1 VTKSETPFNAELT
14 ASMLRRLDWDA
25 LRATAA
31 DLGIAE
37 LPEHVPED
45 AARDEAFLR
54 SLHELIF
61 DIHVLEGSL
70 VCPHCGRVYGI
81 TKGIP
86 NMVLNDDEV

>member
-1 VTKSETPFNAELT
+1 
-14 ASMLRRLDWDA
+14 MLRRLDWSA

-37 LPEHVPED
+37 LPEHIPED

-54 SLHELIF
+54 SVHELIF
-61 DIHVLEGSL
+61 EIHVLDGSL
-70 VCPHCGRVYGI
+70 VCPHCGRVYPI
-81 TKGIP
+81 IRGIP